1 MPIRIYVDYIYKVD
15 YERIIDYYNS
25 NIPFDRPKLEI
36 LDRCEGGFQIPYPCG
51 ETDVNRNIKQLRWN
65 KKRLLPFR
73 GYTGFS
79 KYEEMMLFIAIRS
92 VFGDYVT
99 YEDSCE

>member
-1 MPIRIYVDYIYKVD
+1 
-15 YERIIDYYNS
+15 
-25 NIPFDRPKLEI
+25 
-36 LDRCEGGFQIPYPCG
+36 
-51 ETDVNRNIKQLRWN
+51 LRWN

-92 VFGDYVT
+92 VFGDCVT
-99 YEDSCE
+99 YEDIHE